1 MVTAV
6 LHVFFSRVCRA
17 IFFALCAVN
26 FTAGILLHE
35 ASDMPN
41 KCCVPA
47 CSSNYKTGK
56 KVQVFS
62 FPKDEVLR
70 KKWLSAIPRKDFFPT
85 ENNKVRAN
93 WMSPLHHTDGE
104 IILIVTVREV
114 LVQCLD
120 AFRGSLTLC
129 DCHWYAGMRIA
140 FHRVMPSEQVVLH
153 GSYDRKSARG
163 LTESTTPAFR
173 ISAHTVP
180 RMSFVLVEG

>member
-1 MVTAV
+1 M
-6 LHVFFSRVCRA
+6 
-17 IFFALCAVN
+17 FFASLPSHFLCVVFAVN

-62 FPKDEVLR
+62 FPKDEVQR

-104 IILIVTVREV
+104 IILIVTVREA

-129 DCHWYAGMRIA
+129 DCCWYAGMRIA
-140 FHRVMPSEQVVLH
+140 FHRVMPREQVVLH

-163 LTESTTPAFR
+163 LTESTAPAFR